1 MSQIQIDE
9 CKAELLYVK
18 RCIDTTANF
27 YDSNDS
33 LKQIE
38 ALQMSTEDYRRN
50 LLVCK
55 YYVKSLLR
63 HDEYQLGV
71 ETKDGYQ

>member
-1 MSQIQIDE
+1 
-9 CKAELLYVK
+9 
-18 RCIDTTANF
+18 
-27 YDSNDS
+27 
-33 LKQIE
+33 
-38 ALQMSTEDYRRN
+38 MSTEDCRRN

-71 ETKDGYQ
+71 ETKDGYQQLLKAQRIDQDILVSQHAHKKETIRI